1 MINLQNFPKMTDQ
14 IITNYDKI
22 GFIERQKKKTRTF
35 ITKQKNKI
43 NMKLKLD

>member
-22 GFIERQKKKTRTF
+22 GFIERQKKRQELLSQSRKTRS
-35 ITKQKNKI
+35 I
-43 NMKLKLD
+43 